1 MSLINKYINTIFDS
15 KFFAEP
21 LFLLNQNTTIYC
33 IKDEESVANFGAG
46 FSVSGTNNKLIIK
59 TTDKDT
65 YGIEDNTIV
74 SFNNINYFIKEI
86 INNNNGT
93 TTLTIEEEV

>member
-21 LFLLNQNTTIYC
+21 LFLPNLNTTIYC
-33 IKDEESVANFGAG
+33 IKDEESVANFSAG
-46 FSVSGTNNKLIIK
+46 FSVSGVNNKLIIK
-59 TTDKDT
+59 TADKDK
-65 YGIEDNTIV
+65 YSIEDNTLV
-74 SFNNINYFIKEI
+74 SFNGVSYFVKEI